1 MSLFLRKTNR
11 KDRLYLQIYESF
23 RDPSS
28 HKPRTRCVR
37 TLGYLDAITSE
48 QIPDPITYYE
58 EQIRQEN
65 ERSRL
70 LRAERSAGLI
80 SDIPPFRYLGYFP
93 VQSILRKLDVAR
105 YIDLLFSS
113 SKVEFSVSDCLFQ
126 LIYARI
132 VNPSSK
138 LHTCRQVIPMLFQS
152 STVSYDQI
160 LGCLEMCGHD
170 YEKIVELFSSAVD
183 DTYILDTSKTFFDC
197 TNFYFEIDREDQW
210 RKKDPSKENKHD
222 PILGMGL
229 LLDANCI
236 PVGMKLYPGN
246 ASEKPVLRSVIS
258 ALKEQNNIHGRTVTV
273 ADKGLNC
280 ARNIH
285 EAIQCGD
292 GYIFSKSVKQLS
304 EVERT
309 WALLENGYTSVSRED
324 GSEKFRVKSA
334 IDTFSYSYEDDNGR
348 RVRFSAKEKRVATYN
363 PKLARKQRNEILKL
377 ADKAR
382 YMCLSRAK
390 KEEMGE
396 SAKYV
401 VFSSVDKNGEKTG
414 KKAVPSINQEK
425 IDKDLACAGYNLLV
439 TSESQSSE
447 LDIYDTYHELWR
459 IEESFRTLK
468 SELDARPVY
477 LQTADKIKGHF
488 LVCYLCV
495 LLERLFQFKVLENQY
510 GSHQVYKFIR
520 NFQVI
525 PMGGGLYMNVSTT
538 NEVMEFLAQKFNLPL
553 RVAKLKERQIE
564 KILDRNI

>member
-210 RKKDPSKENKHD
+210 RKKTLPRKTNM
-222 PILGMGL
+222 ILSLNGPASG
-229 LLDANCI
+229 CQ
-236 PVGMKLYPGN
+236 LYSCGDETV
-246 ASEKPVLRSVIS
+246 SGQCFEKPVLRSVIS

-348 RVRFSAKEKRVATYN
+348 RVRFSAKE
-363 PKLARKQRNEILKL
+363 
-377 ADKAR
+377 
-382 YMCLSRAK
+382 
-390 KEEMGE
+390 
-396 SAKYV
+396 
-401 VFSSVDKNGEKTG
+401 NG
-414 KKAVPSINQEK
+414 
-425 IDKDLACAGYNLLV
+425 
-439 TSESQSSE
+439 
-447 LDIYDTYHELWR
+447 
-459 IEESFRTLK
+459 
-468 SELDARPVY
+468 
-477 LQTADKIKGHF
+477 
-488 LVCYLCV
+488 
-495 LLERLFQFKVLENQY
+495 
-510 GSHQVYKFIR
+510 
-520 NFQVI
+520 
-525 PMGGGLYMNVSTT
+525 
-538 NEVMEFLAQKFNLPL
+538 
-553 RVAKLKERQIE
+553 
-564 KILDRNI
+564 